1 MLAVEGPGLRIR
13 CAFAPLW
20 NWHDFTV
27 VLRQLDALQLPARH
41 GVATPANRHPGS
53 DVVILTSI
61 SDEAAKQKFLA
72 SWKVLKPCLRVMP
85 QPNCVTV

>member
-1 MLAVEGPGLRIR
+1 MR

-20 NWHDFTV
+20 NGHDFTA
-27 VLRQLDALQLPARH
+27 VLRLLNALQLTAKHR
-41 GVATPANRHPGS
+41 VATPANWHPGS
-53 DVVILTSI
+53 DVVIATSI

-72 SWKVLKPCLRVMP
+72 SWKALKPCLRVMP